1 MDLNQLKSF
10 VAVAHQG
17 NLTQAAETLHLS
29 QPAVSAQ
36 IKAIEKNLN
45 VTLFERN
52 AQGMSLTPS
61 GTALLPR
68 AEMMLQQMHQLD
80 QFALSLAED
89 YAGQLDLGLIHPLPG
104 RKTAALIRH
113 LQHNLPHIQINCH
126 YGLSGDII
134 NAVRKKELHA
144 GFFIGSNPY
153 RNVRERPLETLEYVV
168 AVAETR
174 LPELAANL
182 PKSLGSTPWL
192 DMSGFSGSH
201 KQMQKL
207 WRELRI
213 TPPTPVLCNHPN
225 LLLDMVAAGI
235 GLALVPRRD
244 VNHARARGMAITTLP
259 AYTQAMPLSF
269 VYADEFEQDPMVEAL
284 KNSLDTVWA
293 A

>member
-61 GTALLPR
+61 GNALLPR
-68 AEMMLQQMHQLD
+68 AELILQQMHRLD
-80 QFALSLAED
+80 QFALSLADD
-89 YAGQLDLGLIHPLPG
+89 YAGRLDLGLIHPQPG
-104 RKTAALIRH
+104 PKTAALIRH
-113 LQHNLPHIQINCH
+113 LQHTLPQVQINCR
-126 YGLSGDII
+126 YGLSGDIL

-144 GFFIGSNPY
+144 GFFIGDNPY
-153 RNVRERPLETLEYVV
+153 RNVRARRLETLEYVV
-168 AVAETR
+168 AVAENR
-174 LPELAANL
+174 LPELTARL
-182 PKSLGSTPWL
+182 PQALGSVPWL

-213 TPPTPVLCNHPN
+213 NPPTPVLCDHPK
-225 LLLDMVAAGI
+225 LLLDLVAAGV
-235 GLALVPRRD
+235 GLALVPHQELK
-244 VNHARARGMAITTLP
+244 HARARGMAVTALP
-259 AYTQAMPLSF
+259 AYSQTMPLSF

-284 KNSLDTVWA
+284 KNSLDAVWA